1 MKRTIFTLMLISGVI
16 FSCSSDSDNN
26 DPVDEK
32 NAIVGKWQ
40 ATELQAADPN
50 SSEVDLGAEVLA
62 KLTAEQC
69 EILVFTFQEDLVLIA
84 ESAVNNLEINATATG
99 LDVPCPTQKDTETTT
114 YTYDGSILTY
124 VDTDMETK
132 SVKATVEGNTLSID
146 ATDLDIPNL
155 NGAGQLIFTRK

>member
-1 MKRTIFTLMLISGVI
+1 MKRAIFTLILISGLA

-32 NAIVGKWQ
+32 NAIVGSWQ

-84 ESAVNNLEINATATG
+84 ESAVNSLEINATATG
-99 LDVPCPTQKDTETTT
+99 LDVPCPTQKEIETTT
-114 YTYDGSILTY
+114 YTYDGTTLTY
-124 VDTDMETK
+124 VDTGIGTK
-132 SVKATVEGNTLSID
+132 TVQATVDGNTLSID

-155 NGAGQLIFTRK
+155 NGAGKLIFTRK